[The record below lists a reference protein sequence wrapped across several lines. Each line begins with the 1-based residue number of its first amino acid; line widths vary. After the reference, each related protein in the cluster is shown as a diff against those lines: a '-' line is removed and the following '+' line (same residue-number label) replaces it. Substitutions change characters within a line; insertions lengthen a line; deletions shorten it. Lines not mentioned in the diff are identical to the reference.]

1 MDFIFRDFL
10 NSYVSL
16 GVLLLRRLNHYG
28 FHPFMII
35 KGVTYISLIMN
46 VEIKKKYPTCTFVT
60 V

>member
-46 VEIKKKYPTCTFVT
+46 VEIKKKCTFVT